1 MKSELFF
8 NDKKYIRCSENS
20 IQAILIAQ
28 ELARREESKFVEL
41 QHILGGLKQNKKS
54 YAGKLLNKLN
64 IAIHEKNFNSYYINS
79 SIKKSSYDEIP
90 LSESSRNIIQKALQE
105 SKNHLKY
112 RFYLRSIFILKAI
125 LLNSPE
131 YIYSSFRD
139 IYKNKNVILNKIIEM
154 EKIIPGL
161 SDYKDLDFENMLQL
175 EKEILGMIMLDYQ
188 VFYKVINVLRPEY
201 FFYRKHEDIYR
212 SALILHNQKKS
223 VNLFEIRKY
232 LLKIGMLEKIGGDC
246 YLIEVAESATGISS
260 VDEKVKKILKKI
272 PKEK

>member
-112 RFYLRSIFILKAI
+112 RFYLRSIHELITSFKTMRLAYKGRHD
-125 LLNSPE
+125 LLIIGVPSIFNLFFSKKINSKQ
-131 YIYSSFRD
+131 YIDIRD
-139 IYKNKNVILNKIIEM
+139 LVWDYIESKNLINRSIKFL
-154 EKIIPGL
+154 PSL
-161 SDYKDLDFENMLQL
+161 
-175 EKEILGMIMLDYQ
+175 LG
-188 VFYKVINVLRPEY
+188 R
-201 FFYRKHEDIYR
+201 
-212 SALILHNQKKS
+212 LILP
-223 VNLFEIRKY
+223 
-232 LLKIGMLEKIGGDC
+232 
-246 YLIEVAESATGISS
+246 T
-260 VDEKVKKILKKI
+260 
-272 PKEK
+272 